1 MNALKAI
8 GAFLVS
14 GTGRRLLVFLLG
26 FLTTVLNRKL
36 GLDLDAEQIAGV
48 VVASLGYIAQSAVKE
63 ASDAHADA
71 KTALADA
78 AKAAAANPPSP

>member
-8 GAFLVS
+8 GNFLVS

-26 FLTTVLNRKL
+26 FLVTVLNKKL
-36 GLDLDAEQIAGV
+36 GLDLDAEQL
-48 VVASLGYIAQSAVKE
+48 VAEIVLVCGYFTQSAVKE